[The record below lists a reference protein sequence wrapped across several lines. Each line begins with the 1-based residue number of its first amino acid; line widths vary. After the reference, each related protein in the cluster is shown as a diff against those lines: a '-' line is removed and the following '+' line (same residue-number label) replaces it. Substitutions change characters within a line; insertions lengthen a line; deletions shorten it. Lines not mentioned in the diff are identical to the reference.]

1 MNQDRV
7 PRETLYSEV
16 WATPMLL
23 LAPKYGV
30 SSVFLAR
37 VCARLNIPRPP
48 RGYWARKQSGQ
59 KPKIPPLPK
68 PQPGDPTEWRKGDQ
82 LPRKADVELAEVASK
97 KTGTRRAMVM
107 GSLTSFTS
115 GRVAGDGYLKPAK
128 RNLPDL
134 VVTEPSLQRAASVLL
149 KLANCFRETDHRISI
164 ACGESGFTRK
174 ALGDEEGRLK
184 RSVFETNIWAPAR
197 PTLVF
202 INEVAIGLTVYEAT
216 VEKEMVYIDGQ
227 YVPVKEA
234 KMLKPSLWDRKTRTF
249 YRRSTQRVASKR
261 LCLRAYSPYGRVD
274 WARTWAEDKVSLL
287 KQLDDIVLALVD
299 RAKTLAPQIAEAER
313 AIAIA
318 EYERSLIIRARE
330 DSINHLLKIID
341 KWSSDRKLQDFFDD
355 IASRSVDMNGDARS
369 ELLAKVQEAKSL
381 LASSDSI
388 EALMSWGRHHRNRP
402 SEYATAR
409 LGSHSGRSGAGNCY
423 ANSSLIDLTTDAF
436 PG

>member
-1 MNQDRV
+1 MDQDRV
-7 PRETLYSEV
+7 QRETLYSEV
-16 WATPMLL
+16 WATPMLS

-37 VCARLNIPRPP
+37 VCAGLNIPRPP

-82 LPRKADVELAEVASK
+82 LPRKAEVELTEAAPKKASA
-97 KTGTRRAMVM
+97 RRTMVM
-107 GSLTSFTS
+107 GSLASFTS

-134 VVTEPSLQRAASVLL
+134 VVTEPTLQRAASVLL
-149 KLANCFRETDHRISI
+149 KLATCFRETDHRISI

-174 ALGDEEGRLK
+174 VLGDEEGRLK

-202 INEVAIGLTVYEAT
+202 IGEVAIGLTVYEAT

-234 KMLKPSLWDRKTRTF
+234 KVLKPGLWDRKTKTF
-249 YRRSTQRVASKR
+249 YRRSAQRVASKR

-274 WARTWAEDKVSLL
+274 WARTWIEDKVSLL

-299 RAKTLAPQIAEAER
+299 RAKTLAPQIAEADRQAVEER
-313 AIAIA
+313 KRWDAEHAIATA
-318 EYERSLIIRARE
+318 RYERSMIIRARE
-330 DSINHLLKIID
+330 DSLNNLLKIIA

-355 IASRSVDMNGDARS
+355 IATRSVGLDGDALA
-369 ELLAKVQEAKSL
+369 ELLAKVQEAESL
-381 LASSDSI
+381 LSRSNSV
-388 EALMSWGRHHRNRP
+388 EALMSWAP
-402 SEYATAR
+402 PPPKPPE
-409 LGSHSGRSGAGNCY
+409 
-423 ANSSLIDLTTDAF
+423 
-436 PG
+436 

>member
-1 MNQDRV
+1 MDQDRV
-7 PRETLYSEV
+7 QRETLYSEV
-16 WATPMLL
+16 WATPMLS

-82 LPRKADVELAEVASK
+82 LPRKAEAGLTEAAPKKASA
-97 KTGTRRAMVM
+97 RRTMVM
-107 GSLTSFTS
+107 GSLASFTS

-134 VVTEPSLQRAASVLL
+134 VVTEPTLQRAASVLL
-149 KLANCFRETDHRISI
+149 KLATCFRDINHRVSI
-164 ACGESGFTRK
+164 ACGEIRFTRK

-202 INEVAIGLTVYEAT
+202 IEEVAIGLTIYEAT

-234 KMLKPSLWDRKTRTF
+234 KVLKPSLWDRKTRTF
-249 YRRSTQRVASKR
+249 YRRSNQRVASKR

-274 WARTWAEDKVSLL
+274 WARTWTEDKVSLL
-287 KQLDDIVLALVD
+287 KQLDKIVLALVD
-299 RAKTLAPQIAEAER
+299 RAKTLAPQIAEADRQATEER
-313 AIAIA
+313 KRWEAERVIAA
-318 EYERSLIIRARE
+318 AHYQRSLIIRARE
-330 DSINHLLKIID
+330 DSLSNLLKIID

-355 IASRSVDMNGDARS
+355 IATRSVGMDGDALA

-381 LASSDSI
+381 LSI
-388 EALMSWGRHHRNRP
+388 SGSVEALMSWAP
-402 SEYATAR
+402 PPPKPPE
-409 LGSHSGRSGAGNCY
+409 
-423 ANSSLIDLTTDAF
+423 
-436 PG
+436 

>member
-1 MNQDRV
+1 MDQDRV
-7 PRETLYSEV
+7 QRETLYSEV
-16 WATPMLL
+16 WATPMLS

-82 LPRKADVELAEVASK
+82 LPRKAEGELTEVAPK
-97 KTGTRRAMVM
+97 KASARRTMVM
-107 GSLTSFTS
+107 GSLVSFTS

-134 VVTEPSLQRAASVLL
+134 VVTEPTLQRAASVLL
-149 KLANCFRETDHRISI
+149 MLATCFRDINHRVSI
-164 ACGESGFTRK
+164 ACGEIRFTRK

-184 RSVFETNIWAPAR
+184 RSVFETNMWAPAR
-197 PTLVF
+197 PTLIF
-202 INEVAIGLTVYEAT
+202 IDEVAIGLTVYEAT

-234 KMLKPSLWDRKTRTF
+234 KVLKPSLWDRKTKTF
-249 YRRSTQRVASKR
+249 YRRSAHRVASKR

-274 WARTWAEDKVSLL
+274 WARTWTEDKVTLL
-287 KQLDDIVLALVD
+287 KQLDEIVLALVD
-299 RAKTLAPQIAEAER
+299 RAKTLAPQIAEADRQAAEER
-313 AIAIA
+313 KRWEAERVIAA
-318 EYERSLIIRARE
+318 AHYQRSLITRARE
-330 DSINHLLKIID
+330 DSLSNLLKTID

-355 IASRSVDMNGDARS
+355 IATRSVGIDGDALA

-381 LASSDSI
+381 LSSSDSV
-388 EALMSWGRHHRNRP
+388 EALMSWAP
-402 SEYATAR
+402 PPPKPPE
-409 LGSHSGRSGAGNCY
+409 
-423 ANSSLIDLTTDAF
+423 
-436 PG
+436 

>member
-1 MNQDRV
+1 MDQDRV
-7 PRETLYSEV
+7 QRETLYSEV
-16 WATPMLL
+16 WATPMLS

-68 PQPGDPTEWRKGDQ
+68 PQPGDPTEWKKGDQ
-82 LPRKADVELAEVASK
+82 LPRKAEIELAEAAPKKASA
-97 KTGTRRAMVM
+97 RRTMVM
-107 GSLTSFTS
+107 GSLASFTS

-134 VVTEPSLQRAASVLL
+134 VVTEPTLQRAASVLL
-149 KLANCFRETDHRISI
+149 KLATCFRETDHRISI

-174 ALGDEEGRLK
+174 VLGDEEGRLK

-202 INEVAIGLTVYEAT
+202 IGEVAIGLTVYEAT

-234 KMLKPSLWDRKTRTF
+234 KVLKPSLWDRKTRTF

-274 WARTWAEDKVSLL
+274 WARTWTEDKVSLL

-299 RAKTLAPQIAEAER
+299 RAKTLAPQVAEADRQAAEERKRWEAER

-330 DSINHLLKIID
+330 DSLNHLLNIID

-355 IASRSVDMNGDARS
+355 IATRSVDMDEEARAV
-369 ELLAKVQEAKSL
+369 LLAKVQEAKNL
-381 LASSDSI
+381 LASFDSI
-388 EALMSWGRHHRNRP
+388 EALSSWVTP
-402 SEYATAR
+402 PAQP
-409 LGSHSGRSGAGNCY
+409 
-423 ANSSLIDLTTDAF
+423 D
-436 PG
+436 

>member
-1 MNQDRV
+1 MDQDRV
-7 PRETLYSEV
+7 QRETLYSEV
-16 WATPMLL
+16 WATPMLS

-82 LPRKADVELAEVASK
+82 LPRKAEIELADAAPKKASA
-97 KTGTRRAMVM
+97 RRTMVM
-107 GSLTSFTS
+107 GSLASFTR

-134 VVTEPSLQRAASVLL
+134 VVTEPTLQRAASVLL
-149 KLANCFRETDHRISI
+149 KLATCFRETDHRISI

-174 ALGDEEGRLK
+174 VLGDEEGRLK

-202 INEVAIGLTVYEAT
+202 IGEVAIGLTVYEAT
-216 VEKEMVYIDGQ
+216 VEKEMVYLDGQ

-234 KMLKPSLWDRKTRTF
+234 EVLKPGLWDRKTKTF
-249 YRRSTQRVASKR
+249 YRRSAQRVASKR

-274 WARTWAEDKVSLL
+274 WARTWTEDKVSLL

-299 RAKTLAPQIAEAER
+299 RAKTLAPQIAEADRQAVEER
-313 AIAIA
+313 KRWDAEHAIATA
-318 EYERSLIIRARE
+318 RYERSLIIRARE
-330 DSINHLLKIID
+330 DSLNNLLKIID

-355 IASRSVDMNGDARS
+355 IATRSVGMDGDALA
-369 ELLAKVQEAKSL
+369 ELLAKIQEAESL
-381 LASSDSI
+381 LSRSNSV
-388 EALMSWGRHHRNRP
+388 EALMSWEP
-402 SEYATAR
+402 PPPKPPE
-409 LGSHSGRSGAGNCY
+409 
-423 ANSSLIDLTTDAF
+423 
-436 PG
+436 